1 MSKDVKALTKVSRR
15 DFLAGAAGAGII
27 GAGAAYAAAG
37 DSVETIEPAQTATSA
52 GSNVAAPNVA
62 APNVAAPN
70 VAGPNVA
77 VPNVAGPS
85 VAEPEIRAVGR
96 SIPTV
101 RATEGGGF
109 PVRRPFPV
117 QGLSHVD
124 PFMLLDEMGPV
135 DWPPGK
141 ALGAP
146 WHPHRGFETVTYL
159 LEGAMEHED
168 SRGNVARLNPGGVQ
182 WMTAGAG
189 IVHSELPEKKYKA
202 KGGVMHGF
210 QLWVNL
216 PAAQKMIQPRYQDIP
231 AGKLP
236 TWTRPDGGVT
246 VRVIAGEAQGM
257 KAAAQTHTSITYLH
271 VTVQPGA
278 EHILPLPKHED
289 ISIFLFKNGAR
300 FERFGEVYPE
310 GRYLTF
316 GVGEAVWIQAEEK
329 PVDMLVL
336 GAVPIGEPVA
346 RWGPFVMNYDWEI
359 KQAIEDY
366 RAGRLG

>member
-1 MSKDVKALTKVSRR
+1 MGKDDEGKAKVSRR
-15 DFLAGAAGAGII
+15 DFLVGAAGAGFV
-27 GAGAAYAAAG
+27 GAGMAYAAG
-37 DSVETIEPAQTATSA
+37 DEGKATTSSSQPPGKPVAKSEPQLR
-52 GSNVAAPNVA
+52 
-62 APNVAAPN
+62 
-70 VAGPNVA
+70 
-77 VPNVAGPS
+77 
-85 VAEPEIRAVGR
+85 EVGR
-96 SIPTV
+96 AISTV
-101 RATEGGGF
+101 RTKEGAGF

-141 ALGAP
+141 AVGAP

-231 AGKLP
+231 AEKLP

-278 EHILPLPKHED
+278 EHTLPLPKHED
-289 ISIFLFKNGAR
+289 ISIFLFKNHQFYSDVPAITGGSSGHELKR
-300 FERFGEVYPE
+300 FESWNLFLEDLKKFYIFIFRRVRYVYSTKE
-310 GRYLTF
+310 TLLMLYILLTKMF
-316 GVGEAVWIQAEEK
+316 T
-329 PVDMLVL
+329 LC
-336 GAVPIGEPVA
+336 
-346 RWGPFVMNYDWEI
+346 
-359 KQAIEDY
+359 
-366 RAGRLG
+366 